1 MKKHLFLLMLFPCLT
16 AFQCESDDPAPFDIL
31 DTTGLLGSWEIQDEI
46 INGNISDMIPK
57 CCEFLEFD
65 PDDNITDSKGL
76 LTYTDSQGLVNSGTF
91 EVNLDNQTI
100 LFIDDENDEFIFD
113 FSINESQENL
123 MVDFTEDGTNYT
135 QTWIRIQ

>member
-1 MKKHLFLLMLFPCLT
+1 MLFPFLM
-16 AFQCESDDPAPFDIL
+16 AFQCESDDPVPFDNL
-31 DTTGLLGSWEIQDEI
+31 DATGLLGSWEIQDEI
-46 INGNISDMIPK
+46 INGNISDMLPK

-113 FSINESQENL
+113 FSINDSQENL
-123 MVDFTEDGTNYT
+123 MVNFTEDGTNYT

>member
-1 MKKHLFLLMLFPCLT
+1 MLFPFLT

-76 LTYTDSQGLVNSGTF
+76 LTYTDSQGLVNSGSF

-113 FSINESQENL
+113 FSINDSQERL
-123 MVDFTEDGTNYT
+123 TVDFTEDGTNYT